1 MAGDVFCLL
10 KSTILQTNFTRLRE
24 ALFIKKNKDRWL
36 RNQHMPSDNPDEM
49 AADFTQLVDDLA
61 YAKTFYPSS
70 KVTGFINSQASRIY
84 LTIYKNRKEESN
96 RLLTFWKYDLPLTIR
111 KHHRVILFSFV
122 FFLIFFAIG
131 YFVSMK
137 DEGISRSIFGDDYVD
152 HTKENIANG
161 NPFGIYEHG
170 NPVLSWLSLMIHN
183 IRVSF
188 LMFVSGIFCG
198 VPSLYLE
205 ANNAVMLGTFDQFFT
220 ARGLG
225 IDFWLVVFV
234 HGTLEIT
241 ALIVAAAAG
250 LVLGKSFLF
259 PGTIRRME
267 AFKQGAKDGVKIMIG
282 LMPVFGLAAFFE
294 GFITRLY
301 NDISWFTTL
310 IFALSVL
317 FVVWYFIIYPVRL
330 TKKMALQVQEEDV

>member
-1 MAGDVFCLL
+1 
-10 KSTILQTNFTRLRE
+10 
-24 ALFIKKNKDRWL
+24 
-36 RNQHMPSDNPDEM
+36 MPSNDPDQM

-61 YAKTFYPSS
+61 YAKTFYPSG
-70 KVTGFINSQASRIY
+70 KVTNYINSQASRIY
-84 LTIYKNRKEESN
+84 LDIYKNRKEESN
-96 RLLTFWKYDLPLTIR
+96 RLVTFWKYDLPLTIQ
-111 KHHRVILFSFV
+111 KHHKVVLFSFI
-122 FFLIFFAIG
+122 FFLIFFGIG
-131 YFVSMK
+131 YFVSAQNDDMA
-137 DEGISRSIFGDDYVD
+137 RSIFGDTYVD
-152 HTKENIANG
+152 HTQENIANG

-170 NPVLSWLSLMIHN
+170 NPFLSWLNLMIHN

-188 LMFVSGIFCG
+188 LMFVSGIFAGIPCLYIAIKNSIMIG
-198 VPSLYLE
+198 V
-205 ANNAVMLGTFDQFFT
+205 FDQFFA

-241 ALIVAAAAG
+241 GLIIATAAG

-259 PGTIRRME
+259 PGTIKRID

-282 LMPVFGLAAFFE
+282 LIPVFALAAFFE

-301 NDISWFTTL
+301 NDISILTTG

-317 FVVWYFIIYPVRL
+317 FVIWYFIIYPIRL
-330 TKKMALQVQEEDV
+330 GRKLLLNKNEGEV